1 MKIDGDGSITA
12 GEKTIAIGIRDPF
25 DHEITGLQLISDT
38 DRIDFVFTIEKSDSS
53 LIKSELKNIYPMYCD
68 YALTSFSILK

>member
-38 DRIDFVFTIEKSDSS
+38 DRIV
-53 LIKSELKNIYPMYCD
+53 YPMYCD